1 MPDDRTGNTSDEE
14 DDMAATTQRSI
25 LTDALLAR
33 CAERAPDY
41 DRDNRFFA
49 EDFAELKEA
58 GYLACAVPRELG
70 GGGLTFAQVMA
81 EQRRLASSAH
91 ATALGVNMHIYWT
104 GVAADLWRA
113 GDKSLE
119 WLLTGAVRGE
129 VYAAGHA
136 EKGNDI
142 PVLLSSTK
150 AERVNGGYRFTGH
163 KSFGSLTPVWTFLGV
178 HGLDTSDPTGPKVV
192 HAFMPRATEGYSIKD
207 TWDVLGMRATAS
219 QDTILEGAVV
229 PDRYIARVVPAG
241 FAGADL
247 FILAIFQWALTGF
260 ANIYYGL
267 ARHVLDLTL
276 ATVKKKTSLGIS
288 RGSMMYHP
296 EIQHGIAQMVMELEA
311 VGPHLDRLAED
322 WTNGVDHGMAWPL
335 KIVAAKHRAV
345 EGAWKVADTALDL
358 VGGFGIFAASGME
371 RLLRDARLGRI
382 HPASPAL
389 AHEIVGK
396 LSLGINP
403 DEQPRWG

>member
-1 MPDDRTGNTSDEE
+1 M
-14 DDMAATTQRSI
+14 Q
-25 LTDALLAR
+25 
-33 CAERAPDY
+33 
-41 DRDNRFFA
+41 
-49 EDFAELKEA
+49 
-58 GYLACAVPRELG
+58 
-70 GGGLTFAQVMA
+70 
-81 EQRRLASSAH
+81 EQRRLAYHAH
-91 ATALGVNMHIYWT
+91 ATALGINMHVYWT

-119 WLLTGAVRGE
+119 WLLTGAVNGE

-136 EKGNDI
+136 ERGNDI
-142 PVLLSSTK
+142 PVLLSTSK
-150 AERVNGGYRFTGH
+150 AERVNGGYKFTGH
-163 KSFGSLTPVWTFLGV
+163 KFFGSLTPVWTFLGL
-178 HGLDTSDPTGPKVV
+178 HGLDTSDPSAPKVV

-219 QDTILEGAVV
+219 HDTILEGAVV
-229 PDRYIARVVPAG
+229 PDKYIARVVPAG

-260 ANIYYGL
+260 ANVYYGL
-267 ARHVLDLTL
+267 ARHLVDLTV
-276 ATVKKKTSLGIS
+276 ASVKKKTSLGIS

-296 EIQHGIAQMVMELEA
+296 AVQQGIAEMVMETEA
-311 VGPHLDRLAED
+311 IGPYLDRLADD

-345 EGAWKVADTALDL
+345 VSAWKVADTALEL
-358 VGGFGIFAASGME
+358 AGGFGIFAASGIE
-371 RLLRDARLGRI
+371 RMVRDARLGRI
-382 HPASPAL
+382 HPAAPAL

>member
-1 MPDDRTGNTSDEE
+1 
-14 DDMAATTQRSI
+14 MAVTAKGSI
-25 LTDALLAR
+25 LSDAMLKR
-33 CAERAPDY
+33 FEERAPGY
-41 DRDNRFFA
+41 DRDNKFFID
-49 EDFAELKEA
+49 DFNELKQA
-58 GYLACAVPRELG
+58 GYLIAAVPRELG
-70 GGGLTFAQVMA
+70 GGGLTFAEVMH
-81 EQRRLASSAH
+81 EQRRLASHAH
-91 ATALGVNMHIYWT
+91 ATALGINMHVYWT

-119 WLLTGAVRGE
+119 WLLTGAVQGE

-136 EKGNDI
+136 ERGNDI
-142 PVLLSSTK
+142 PVLLSTTK
-150 AERVNGGYRFTGH
+150 AERVEGGYRFTGH
-163 KSFGSLTPVWTFLGV
+163 KFFGSLTPVWTFLGI
-178 HGLDTSDPTGPKVV
+178 HGLDTSDPAAPKVV
-192 HAFMPRATEGYSIKD
+192 HAFMPRASTGYKIKD

-219 QDTILEGAVV
+219 HDTILEGVEV
-229 PDRYIARVVPAG
+229 PDKYIARVVPAG

-247 FILAIFQWALTGF
+247 FVLAIFQWALTGF
-260 ANIYYGL
+260 ANVYYGL
-267 ARHVLDLTL
+267 ARHLVDLTV
-276 ATVKKKTSLGIS
+276 AGVKNKKSMGIS

-296 EIQHGIAQMVMELEA
+296 AVQNGIAQMVMEVEA
-311 VGPHLDRLAED
+311 IGPYLDRLAED

-345 EGAWKVADTALDL
+345 ESAWKVADLALEL
-358 VGGFGIFAASGME
+358 AGGFGIFAASGIE

>member
-1 MPDDRTGNTSDEE
+1 MAVTAKGSVLSDAMLKRFE
-14 DDMAATTQRSI
+14 
-25 LTDALLAR
+25 
-33 CAERAPDY
+33 ERAPGY
-41 DRDNRFFA
+41 DRDNKFFID
-49 EDFAELKEA
+49 DFNELKQA
-58 GYLACAVPRELG
+58 GYLTAAVPRELG
-70 GGGLTFAQVMA
+70 GGGLTFAEVMR
-81 EQRRLASSAH
+81 EQRRLASHAH
-91 ATALGVNMHIYWT
+91 ATALGINMHVYWT

-119 WLLTGAVRGE
+119 WLLTGAVQGE

-136 EKGNDI
+136 ERGNDI
-142 PVLLSSTK
+142 PVLLSTTK
-150 AERVNGGYRFTGH
+150 AERVEGGYRFTGH
-163 KSFGSLTPVWTFLGV
+163 KFFGSLTPVWTFLGI
-178 HGLDTSDPTGPKVV
+178 HGLDTSDPAAPKVV
-192 HAFMPRATEGYSIKD
+192 HAFMPRASTGYKIKD

-219 QDTILEGAVV
+219 HDTILEGVEV
-229 PDRYIARVVPAG
+229 PDKYIARVVPAG

-247 FILAIFQWALTGF
+247 FVLAIFQWALTGF
-260 ANIYYGL
+260 ANVYYGL
-267 ARHVLDLTL
+267 ARHLVDLTV
-276 ATVKKKTSLGIS
+276 AGVKTKKSMGIS

-296 EIQHGIAQMVMELEA
+296 AVQNGIAQMVMEVEA
-311 VGPHLDRLAED
+311 IGPYLDRLAED

-345 EGAWKVADTALDL
+345 ESAWKVADRALEL
-358 VGGFGIFAASGME
+358 AGGFGIFAASGIE

>member
-1 MPDDRTGNTSDEE
+1 MAMATKTS
-14 DDMAATTQRSI
+14 MLS
-25 LTDALLAR
+25 DAMLAR
-33 CAERAPDY
+33 FAERAPGY
-41 DRDNRFFA
+41 DRENRFFA
-49 EDFAELKEA
+49 EDFADLQQA
-58 GYLACAVPRELG
+58 GYLRCPVPRELG
-70 GGGLTFAQVMA
+70 GGGLTFAEVMH
-81 EQRRLASSAH
+81 EQRRLASRAH
-91 ATALGVNMHIYWT
+91 ATALGINMHIYWL

-119 WLLTGAVRGE
+119 WMLTGAVKGE

-136 EKGNDI
+136 ERGNDL
-142 PVLLSSTK
+142 PVLLSTTK
-150 AERVNGGYRFTGH
+150 AERVDGGYRFTGH
-163 KSFGSLTPVWTFLGV
+163 KFFGSLTPVWTFLGV
-178 HGLDTSDPTGPKVV
+178 HGMDTSDPKAPKVV

-219 QDTILEGAVV
+219 QDTLLEGAFV

-247 FILAIFQWALTGF
+247 FVLAIFQWALTGF
-260 ANIYYGL
+260 ANVYYGL
-267 ARHVLDLTL
+267 SRQLLDLSV
-276 ATVKKKTSLGIS
+276 ASVKKKTSLGIS

-296 EIQHGIAQMVMELEA
+296 AVQHGIAQMAMEVEA
-311 VGPHLDRLAED
+311 IGPYLDRLADD
-322 WTNGVDHGMAWPL
+322 WTNGVDHGGAWPL

-345 EGAWKVADTALDL
+345 ESAWKVADLALEL
-358 VGGFGIFAASGME
+358 AGGFGIFAASGVE
-371 RLLRDARLGRI
+371 RLVRDARLGRI

>member
-1 MPDDRTGNTSDEE
+1 MAMATKTS
-14 DDMAATTQRSI
+14 MLS
-25 LTDALLAR
+25 DAMLAR
-33 CAERAPDY
+33 FAERAPGY
-41 DRDNRFFA
+41 DHDNRFFA
-49 EDFAELKEA
+49 EDFADLQQA
-58 GYLACAVPRELG
+58 GYLRCAVPRELG
-70 GGGLTFAQVMA
+70 GGGLTFAEVMQ
-81 EQRRLASSAH
+81 EQRRLASRAH
-91 ATALGVNMHIYWT
+91 ATALGINMHIYWL

-119 WLLTGAVRGE
+119 WMLTGAVKGE

-136 EKGNDI
+136 ERGNDI
-142 PVLLSSTK
+142 PVLLSTTK
-150 AERVNGGYRFTGH
+150 AERVDGGYRFTGH
-163 KSFGSLTPVWTFLGV
+163 KFFGSLTPVWTFLGV
-178 HGLDTSDPTGPKVV
+178 HGLDTSDPKAPKVV

-219 QDTILEGAVV
+219 QDTLLQGAFV
-229 PDRYIARVVPAG
+229 PDQYIARVVPAG

-247 FILAIFQWALTGF
+247 FVLAIFQWALTGF
-260 ANIYYGL
+260 ANVYYGL
-267 ARHVLDLTL
+267 SRQLLDLTV
-276 ATVKKKTSLGIS
+276 ASVKKKTFMGIS

-296 EIQHGIAQMVMELEA
+296 AVQHGIAQMAMEVEA
-311 VGPHLDRLAED
+311 IGPYLDRIADD
-322 WTNGVDHGMAWPL
+322 WTNGVDHGGAWAL

-345 EGAWKVADTALDL
+345 ESAWKVADLALEL
-358 VGGFGIFAASGME
+358 AGGFGIFAASGVE
-371 RLLRDARLGRI
+371 RLVRDARLGRI

>member
-1 MPDDRTGNTSDEE
+1 M
-14 DDMAATTQRSI
+14 Q
-25 LTDALLAR
+25 
-33 CAERAPDY
+33 
-41 DRDNRFFA
+41 
-49 EDFAELKEA
+49 
-58 GYLACAVPRELG
+58 
-70 GGGLTFAQVMA
+70 
-81 EQRRLASSAH
+81 EQRRLAYHAQ
-91 ATALGVNMHIYWT
+91 ATALGINMHLYWV

-119 WLLTGAVRGE
+119 WMLTGAVKGE

-136 EKGNDI
+136 ERGNDI
-142 PVLLSSTK
+142 PVLLSTTK

-163 KSFGSLTPVWTFLGV
+163 KFFGSLTPVWTFLGL
-178 HGLDTSDPTGPKVV
+178 HGMDTSDPAAPKIV

-219 QDTILEGAVV
+219 HDTILEGAVV

-247 FILAIFQWALTGF
+247 FVLAVFQWALTGF

-267 ARHVLDLTL
+267 ARHLVDLTL
-276 ATVKKKTSLGIS
+276 ASVKKKTSIGIS

-296 EIQHGIAQMVMELEA
+296 AVQHGIAQMVMEVEA
-311 VGPHLDRLAED
+311 IGPYLDRLADD
-322 WTNGVDHGMAWPL
+322 WTAGVDHGMAWPL

-345 EGAWKVADTALDL
+345 ESAWKVADTALEL
-358 VGGFGIFAASGME
+358 AGGFGIFAASGIE

-382 HPASPAL
+382 HPASPPL
-389 AHEIVGK
+389 AHENQK
-396 LSLGINP
+396 
-403 DEQPRWG
+403 

>member
-1 MPDDRTGNTSDEE
+1 MAMVMKTS
-14 DDMAATTQRSI
+14 MLS
-25 LTDALLAR
+25 DAMLAR
-33 CAERAPDY
+33 FAERAPEY

-49 EDFAELKEA
+49 EDFADLKQA
-58 GYLACAVPRELG
+58 GYLSCAVPRELG
-70 GGGLTFAQVMA
+70 GGGLTFAEVMR
-81 EQRRLASSAH
+81 EQRRLATRAH
-91 ATALGVNMHIYWT
+91 ATALGINMHVYWT

-119 WLLTGAVRGE
+119 WMLTGAVKGE

-136 EKGNDI
+136 ERGNDI
-142 PVLLSSTK
+142 PVLLSTTK
-150 AERVNGGYRFTGH
+150 AARVDGGYRFTGH
-163 KSFGSLTPVWTFLGV
+163 KFFGSLTPVWTFLGV
-178 HGLDTSDPTGPKVV
+178 HGLDTSDPKAPKVV

-207 TWDVLGMRATAS
+207 TWDVLCMRATAS
-219 QDTILEGAVV
+219 QDTLLEGAFV
-229 PDRYIARVVPAG
+229 PDKYIARVVPAG

-260 ANIYYGL
+260 ANVYYGL
-267 ARHVLDLTL
+267 SRHLLDMSV
-276 ATVKKKTSLGIS
+276 ASVKKKTSMGIS

-296 EIQHGIAQMVMELEA
+296 AVQHGIAQMAMEVEA
-311 VGPHLDRLAED
+311 IGPYLDRLADD
-322 WTNGVDHGMAWPL
+322 WTNGVDHGGAWPL

-345 EGAWKVADTALDL
+345 ESAWKVADLALEL
-358 VGGFGIFAASGME
+358 AGGFGIFAASGVE
-371 RLLRDARLGRI
+371 RLVRDARLGRI

>member
-1 MPDDRTGNTSDEE
+1 MATATKTS
-14 DDMAATTQRSI
+14 MLS
-25 LTDALLAR
+25 DAMLAR
-33 CAERAPDY
+33 FAERAPGY
-41 DRDNRFFA
+41 DHDNRFFA
-49 EDFAELKEA
+49 EDFADLQQA
-58 GYLACAVPRELG
+58 GYLRAAVPKELG
-70 GGGLTFAQVMA
+70 GGGLTFAEVMH
-81 EQRRLASSAH
+81 EQRRLASRAH
-91 ATALGVNMHIYWT
+91 ATALGINMHIYWV

-119 WLLTGAVRGE
+119 WMLTGAVKGE

-136 EKGNDI
+136 ERGNDI
-142 PVLLSSTK
+142 PVLLSTTK
-150 AERVNGGYRFTGH
+150 AERVDGGYRFTGH
-163 KSFGSLTPVWTFLGV
+163 KFFGSLTPVWTFLGV
-178 HGLDTSDPTGPKVV
+178 HGLDTSDPKAPKVV

-219 QDTILEGAVV
+219 QDTLLEGAFV
-229 PDRYIARVVPAG
+229 PDKYIARVVPAG

-260 ANIYYGL
+260 ANVYYGL
-267 ARHVLDLTL
+267 SRHLLDMSV
-276 ATVKKKTSLGIS
+276 ASVKKKTSMGIS

-296 EIQHGIAQMVMELEA
+296 AVQHGIAQMAMEVEA
-311 VGPHLDRLAED
+311 IGPYLDRLADD
-322 WTNGVDHGMAWPL
+322 WTNGVDHGGAWPL

-345 EGAWKVADTALDL
+345 ESAWKVADLALEL
-358 VGGFGIFAASGME
+358 AGGFGIFAASGVE
-371 RLLRDARLGRI
+371 RLVRDARLGRI